1 MRATINRL
9 VLLSVKLQRKHHDY
23 SVHLLK
29 NMALH
34 EAKCALLYFEKW
46 MVGVID
52 HTRYKPD
59 MIINGFSY
67 PEILDAIK
75 G

>member
-1 MRATINRL
+1 
-9 VLLSVKLQRKHHDY
+9 
-23 SVHLLK
+23 
-29 NMALH
+29 MALH
-34 EAKCALLYFEKW
+34 EAKCASLYFEKW

-52 HTRYKPD
+52 HTRCKPD

-67 PEILDAIK
+67 PGILDAIK